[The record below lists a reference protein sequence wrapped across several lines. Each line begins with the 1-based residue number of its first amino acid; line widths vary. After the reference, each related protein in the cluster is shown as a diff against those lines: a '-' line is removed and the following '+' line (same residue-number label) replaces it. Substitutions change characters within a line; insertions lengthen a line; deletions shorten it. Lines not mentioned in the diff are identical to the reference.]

1 VSGETLAEALRRLQA
16 GDAPGALEA
25 AAAIARA
32 EPKNVRAWLVAGVAL
47 RTLERIEESRAAL
60 ERAALLDPRD
70 YAPQFE
76 LGVLC
81 EGMGQVQAAAEHFQR
96 AAALRPQ
103 FAPARYAALRALGRL
118 AVRRA
123 GYARAAELFAEA
135 LAMAPDDPDL
145 PLFLAQVLLLLGR
158 FDEAWV
164 PYAMRDS
171 RRAFEAQA
179 AAAGRPYRV
188 PDFAELAGADVTLV
202 AEQGLG
208 DSLFFLRYAPALK
221 GLVRRIAFAGE
232 PRLAPILART
242 GLFDA
247 FVDQPEASEVPLL
260 VADLPR
266 VLGPDAN
273 VYAASLSAA
282 PTEEHVREWRA
293 RLEAAGPRPWLAVTW
308 RAGTRPEVVRQALSK
323 NVPVPQ
329 LFAALAEWPGTVFAL
344 QRGVE
349 IGELAA
355 ARAALGRPVH
365 DLSRVGA
372 DLEDVLAIVAC
383 VDRHVGVSSTN
394 MHLAALAG
402 ATADVLVP
410 FPPEWRWR
418 PEGNSPWFPGFRVHR
433 QAPDGDW
440 SRALARVLA

>member
-1 VSGETLAEALRRLQA
+1 VSRPEIAEALRRLQA
-16 GDAPGALEA
+16 GDAAGALGA
-25 AAAIARA
+25 ASAIVAADP
-32 EPKNVRAWLVAGVAL
+32 ENVRGHLVAGIAL
-47 RTLERIEESRAAL
+47 RTLHRIEESRAAL
-60 ERAALLDPRD
+60 ERAAGLDPRD
-70 YAPQFE
+70 YAPHFE

-81 EGMGQVQAAAEHFQR
+81 EGVGQVQAAAEHFQR

-118 AVRRA
+118 AVRRG

-135 LAMAPDDPDL
+135 LALAPDDPDL

-158 FDEAWV
+158 FDEAWA
-164 PYAMRDS
+164 PYALRDS

-188 PDFAELAGADVTLV
+188 PAPEELWNAEVALV

-221 GLVRRIAFAGE
+221 GVARRLAFAGE
-232 PRLAPILART
+232 PRLAPLLART

-247 FVDQPEASEVPLL
+247 FVERPAAGDIPLL
-260 VADLPR
+260 VADLPQ
-266 VLGPDAN
+266 VLGPGAN
-273 VYAASLSAA
+273 LHAPSLRAA
-282 PTEEHVREWRA
+282 PTEERMREWRA

-308 RAGTRPEVVRQALSK
+308 RAGTRPEVVRHALSK
-323 NVPVPQ
+323 NVPV
-329 LFAALAEWPGTVFAL
+329 AALFGALAAWPGTVFAL

-355 ARAALGRPVH
+355 ARGALGRPVH
-365 DLSRVGA
+365 DLSRVGD
-372 DLEDVLAIVAC
+372 DLEDLLAIVAC

-418 PEGNSPWFPGFRVHR
+418 PEGESPWFPGFRVHR
-433 QAPDGDW
+433 QAPDGEW
-440 SRALARVLA
+440 SRALAGVLA

>member
-1 VSGETLAEALRRLQA
+1 VSQPALAEALRRLQA
-16 GDAPGALEA
+16 GDAA
-25 AAAIARA
+25 AALRAASAIV
-32 EPKNVRAWLVAGVAL
+32 EVDPKNVRAHLVAGIAL
-47 RTLERIEESRAAL
+47 RTLDRIEESRAAL
-60 ERAALLDPRD
+60 ERAAALDPRD

-81 EGMGQVQAAAEHFQR
+81 EGAGQPQAAVEHFQR
-96 AAALRPQ
+96 AAALRPD
-103 FAPARYAALRALGRL
+103 FTPARYAGLRAMGRL

-135 LAMAPDDPDL
+135 LALAPDDADL
-145 PLFLAQVLLLLGR
+145 HLFLAQVLLLLGR
-158 FDEAWV
+158 FDAAWA

-171 RRAFEAQA
+171 RRAFEREA
-179 AAAGRPYRV
+179 AAAGHPYRV
-188 PDFAELAGADVTLV
+188 PALADLSGVNVALV

-208 DSLFFLRYAPALK
+208 DSLFFLRFVPRLK
-221 GLVRRIAFAGE
+221 GVARRIAFAGE
-232 PRLAPILART
+232 PRLAPLLART

-247 FVDQPEASEVPLL
+247 FTARPEASDIPLL
-260 VADLPR
+260 VADLPQ
-266 VLGPDAN
+266 VLGPGADLFAP
-273 VYAASLSAA
+273 SLGAA
-282 PTEEHVREWRA
+282 PTEERVREWRA

-323 NVPVPQ
+323 NVPVGQ
-329 LFAALAEWPGTVFAL
+329 LFGALAPWHGTVFAL

-349 IGELAA
+349 VGELAA
-355 ARAALGRPVH
+355 ARAALGHPVH
-365 DLSRVGA
+365 DLSRAGG
-372 DLEDVLAIVAC
+372 DLEDLLAIVAC

-402 ATADVLVP
+402 TTADVLVP

-418 PEGNSPWFPGFRVHR
+418 TEGASPWFPGFRVHR

-440 SRALARVLA
+440 ARALAGVLA